1 MIETVTQTSETTEF
15 NVSGPFFFIVT
26 YAKVAD
32 VSILAVCTAVYFT
45 SHTAGIHFSFMLIFG
60 QTRNH

>member
-15 NVSGPFFFIVT
+15 NVSGLFFIVT